1 VAEIQALRL
10 EYIAAAR
17 RLIFFENQYFTS
29 HELCEAVA
37 RRLQEPDGPEVVL
50 ISTLQSPSWF
60 DRMTM
65 DTARAPLLEWLL
77 RADRNGRFRAL
88 GPRTTGGAPI
98 LVHSKVAIFDDEVV
112 CVGSAN
118 LNNRAEAFDSEL
130 EVVVTAT
137 DMAGRGAVRDLR
149 NELISHFL
157 EMPPSRL
164 AALQTETGRLTTA
177 VDLCQSARLTPLRTR
192 PKPLERVI
200 ASLRLGD
207 PRNVEENWRLLG
219 RRPLSR

>member
-1 VAEIQALRL
+1 MECIAQAS
-10 EYIAAAR
+10 
-17 RLIFFENQYFTS
+17 RLIFLENQYFTS
-29 HELCEAVA
+29 HELCEALA
-37 RRLQEPDGPEVVL
+37 KRLQEPNGPEIVL

-65 DTARAPLLEWLL
+65 DTARAPLLERLQ
-77 RADRNGRFRAL
+77 RADRNRRFRAL
-88 GPRTTGGAPI
+88 GPRTTGRAPI

-130 EVVVTAT
+130 EVAVTAT
-137 DMAGRGAVRDLR
+137 DISGRQGVRELR

-157 EMPPSRL
+157 EMPSARL
-164 AALQTETGRLTTA
+164 AALETETGSLTA
-177 VDLCQSARLTPLRTR
+177 ALDLSPNARLTPLRASPT
-192 PKPLERVI
+192 PLERVI

-219 RRPLSR
+219 RRTLGR